1 MSANPDSVGNQGQ
14 FHSSV
19 PPAQPMMRGGVS
31 HHPFPFPYPE
41 AAFTFPTNTLSRQHQ
56 LGQQVGNEAAPEFR
70 AKTFPPGT
78 APKEHTHQPNP
89 VHETPGQAL
98 NPDVDESGRTAALDM
113 PGATSG
119 DVYNASTFARP
130 MQGQTQ
136 REMRGAHAGSR
147 KKERSGLE
155 GVGATATTS
164 DETVEGRARE
174 MGADL
179 PEGVERGIRGKGP
192 GAEET
197 NPASAAEVASEERRR

>member
-1 MSANPDSVGNQGQ
+1 MSANPDSVVNQGQ

-19 PPAQPMMRGGVS
+19 PPAQPLTTSG
-31 HHPFPFPYPE
+31 
-41 AAFTFPTNTLSRQHQ
+41 HQ
-56 LGQQVGNEAAPEFR
+56 LGQQVGNEAVPEFR

-78 APKEHTHQPNP
+78 APKESTYKPNP
-89 VHETPGQAL
+89 IHETPGQAM
-98 NPDVDESGRTAALDM
+98 NPDVDESGRTGALDM

-119 DVYNASTFARP
+119 EVHSQSTFARP
-130 MQGQTQ
+130 MEGQTGK
-136 REMRGAHAGSR
+136 ELNDSKMHAGKR

-164 DETVEGRARE
+164 DETVEGRARAL
-174 MGADL
+174 GADL

-197 NPASAAEVASEERRR
+197 NPASAAEVAAEKSRK

>member
-1 MSANPDSVGNQGQ
+1 MSANPESVANQGQ

-19 PPAQPMMRGGVS
+19 PPA
-31 HHPFPFPYPE
+31 HPL
-41 AAFTFPTNTLSRQHQ
+41 TTSGHQ

-78 APKEHTHQPNP
+78 APKEHSHQPNP
-89 VHETPGQAL
+89 IHEVPGQSMNELA
-98 NPDVDESGRTAALDM
+98 DESGRTEALDM

-119 DVYNASTFARP
+119 EIHNSGTYGKP
-130 MQGQTQ
+130 MQGQTS
-136 REMRGAHAGSR
+136 REQRGAHAGSN

-155 GVGATATTS
+155 GVGNTATTS
-164 DETVEGRARE
+164 DETVEGRARVL
-174 MGADL
+174 GADL

-197 NPASAAEVASEERRR
+197 NPASAAEVASEKRRS